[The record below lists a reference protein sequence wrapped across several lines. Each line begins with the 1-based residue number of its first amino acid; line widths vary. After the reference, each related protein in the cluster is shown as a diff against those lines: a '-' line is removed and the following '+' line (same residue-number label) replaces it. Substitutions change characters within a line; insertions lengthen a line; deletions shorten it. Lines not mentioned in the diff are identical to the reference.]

1 MSTLDLDAPAT
12 PTALS
17 VTHDGGVATV
27 RLERPEAANALDRTL
42 WRELRDTFTALDA
55 DPGVRV
61 VVLAGAG
68 KHFCAGIDLS
78 MLGEIRGMAPD
89 GADPGRAREALR
101 RLILDLQDVLTT
113 VERCRV
119 PVLAAIQGVCV
130 GAGLDLAVACDLR
143 YATPRTTFSL
153 KEVDMGLAADVGVL
167 QRLPR
172 IVGEG
177 RAREMAYTCRD
188 VRGPEAETMG
198 LVNACV
204 EADDPEALVAHVQE
218 IARALAAKSPLAMR
232 GTKHAI
238 TYARDHSV
246 ADGLD
251 QIATWNAS
259 ALISDDLTEAVTA
272 FSQGRAPR
280 YAD

>member
-78 MLGEIRGMAPD
+78 MLGEIQGMAPD

-143 YATPRTTFSL
+143 YATPRTKFSL